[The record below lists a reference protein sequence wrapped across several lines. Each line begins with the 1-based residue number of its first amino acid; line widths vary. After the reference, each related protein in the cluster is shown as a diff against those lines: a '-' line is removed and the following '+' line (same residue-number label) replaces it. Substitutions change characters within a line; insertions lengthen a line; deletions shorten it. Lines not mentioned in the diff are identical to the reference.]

1 LLPGYGHRGGAI
13 DADRNIAL
21 DGASLGVQ
29 ARSRRLD
36 HDLID
41 RIQPAMRQTA
51 QTLRSA
57 VDDRSV
63 KANVGR
69 LLPATI

>member
-1 LLPGYGHRGGAI
+1 
-13 DADRNIAL
+13 
-21 DGASLGVQ
+21 VQ
-29 ARSRRLD
+29 ARIRRLD

-51 QTLRSA
+51 PTLRGA